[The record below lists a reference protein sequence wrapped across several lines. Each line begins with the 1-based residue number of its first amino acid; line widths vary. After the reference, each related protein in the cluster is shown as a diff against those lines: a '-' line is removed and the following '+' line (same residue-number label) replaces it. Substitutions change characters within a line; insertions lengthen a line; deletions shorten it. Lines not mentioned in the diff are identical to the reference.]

1 MALWIESFGPHGITQ
16 FSLYEG
22 ASNKIIIWVDLTIK
36 VNQGNSM
43 MKNTK
48 ENFKVYY
55 FKVPW
60 FDEER
65 FTVPLSSIS
74 FFVSDFYWSE
84 QFWCKLHQ
92 CPWRAVECVT
102 VFVDFNWMQTH
113 ISNTAGRIPKILC
126 GIFVTPSRKS
136 CNAWWVRVE
145 PALSW
150 PQLLS
155 NILHASCAMLT

>member
-1 MALWIESFGPHGITQ
+1 MALWIESFSPHGITQ

-22 ASNKIIIWVDLTIK
+22 ASNKIIIWVDRLKQSWQSRLIK
-36 VNQGNSM
+36 ATAWW
-43 MKNTK
+43 KNTK
-48 ENFKVYY
+48 EDFKVYY

-102 VFVDFNWMQTH
+102 VFVDFNFSGCRH
-113 ISNTAGRIPKILC
+113 ILATLREEYARFCVAFLSRHLENH
-126 GIFVTPSRKS
+126 VTRDESVLSLRFPDRS
-136 CNAWWVRVE
+136 C
-145 PALSW
+145 
-150 PQLLS
+150 
-155 NILHASCAMLT
+155 

>member
-1 MALWIESFGPHGITQ
+1 MALWIESFSPHGITQ

-102 VFVDFNWMQTH
+102 VFVDFNFSGCRH
-113 ISNTAGRIPKILC
+113 ILATLREEYARFCVAFLSRHLENH
-126 GIFVTPSRKS
+126 VTRDESVLSLRFLDRS
-136 CNAWWVRVE
+136 C
-145 PALSW
+145 
-150 PQLLS
+150 
-155 NILHASCAMLT
+155 